1 MARMKMKSELC
12 VKKSIKV
19 ENKKFIIR
27 IVFDEPTL
35 RLSGGYD
42 YSEAM
47 YAVRI
52 YRNIFDCL
60 IGKML
65 FYRVT
70 SVNAPVITDDVLK
83 RIQAETYDYLLRKM
97 NYYND
102 IKQMTEQLEESGWD
116 CTLL

>member
-1 MARMKMKSELC
+1 MARMKMKNELC

-27 IVFDEPTL
+27 IIFDEPTL
-35 RLSGGYD
+35 CPGGGYD

-60 IGKML
+60 IGKIL

-97 NYYND
+97 NYYNG

>member
-1 MARMKMKSELC
+1 MKMKSELC

-19 ENKKFIIR
+19 ENKKFVIQII
-27 IVFDEPTL
+27 FDEPTL
-35 RLSGGYD
+35 RLGGGYD

-47 YAVRI
+47 YVVRI

-60 IGKML
+60 IGKIL

-97 NYYND
+97 NYYNG
-102 IKQMTEQLEESGWD
+102 IKQMAEQLEESGWD

>member
-1 MARMKMKSELC
+1 MARMKIKSELC

-19 ENKKFIIR
+19 ENKKFVIQ

-35 RLSGGYD
+35 CSGGGYD

-47 YAVRI
+47 YAVCI
-52 YRNIFDCL
+52 YRNIFDYL
-60 IGKML
+60 IGKRL
-65 FYRVT
+65 FYRVI
-70 SVNAPVITDDVLK
+70 SVNAPAITDDVLK
-83 RIQAETYDYLLRKM
+83 RIQAEIYDYLLRKM
-97 NYYND
+97 NYYNG